1 MRKSPAKAKSE
12 DSPAYISTP
21 TPAHATIPRHSVA
34 WQALEAMPTAWVVSY
49 ALDRVQADIPAAG
62 PMMGGPAAV
71 REYLVLKNASHAD
84 QHIERFSVLFLDSQ
98 HRVLALETIFTG
110 TLTQTSVYPREVVR
124 AAIRLNAAAVVLTHN
139 HPSGSSTPSQADSEL
154 TRTLKSTLDL
164 IDVRVLDHI
173 IVAGTQSASMAELGL
188 M

>member
-21 TPAHATIPRHSVA
+21 AHAALHSNA
-34 WQALEAMPTAWVVSY
+34 DALRALEAMPTAWVVSY
-49 ALDRVQADIPAAG
+49 ALDRVQADMPTAG
-62 PMMGGPAAV
+62 PMMAGPRDV
-71 REYLVLKNASHAD
+71 REYLVLKNASHVD

-98 HRVLALETIFTG
+98 HRELALETIFTG
-110 TLTQTSVYPREVVR
+110 TLTQASVYPREVVR

-139 HPSGSSTPSQADSEL
+139 HPSGSPTPSQADGVL

-173 IVAGTQSASMAELGL
+173 IVAGTQSASMAELGI

>member
-1 MRKSPAKAKSE
+1 M
-12 DSPAYISTP
+12 
-21 TPAHATIPRHSVA
+21 
-34 WQALEAMPTAWVVSY
+34 
-49 ALDRVQADIPAAG
+49 
-62 PMMGGPAAV
+62 

-139 HPSGSSTPSQADSEL
+139 HPSGSPTPSQADGVL
-154 TRTLKSTLDL
+154 TRTLQSTLSL
-164 IDVRVLDHI
+164 IDVTVLDHI

>member
-1 MRKSPAKAKSE
+1 MRKQPAKAKSE

-21 TPAHATIPRHSVA
+21 AHAALPSHADALR
-34 WQALEAMPTAWVVSY
+34 ALEGMPTALVVSY
-49 ALDRVQADIPAAG
+49 ALDRVQADMPTAG

-71 REYLVLKNASHAD
+71 REYLVLKNSSHTD

-98 HRVLALETIFTG
+98 HHVLALETIFTG

-139 HPSGSSTPSQADSEL
+139 HPSGSPAPSQVNGVL
-154 TRTLKSTLDL
+154 TRTLKTTLDL

>member
-1 MRKSPAKAKSE
+1 M
-12 DSPAYISTP
+12 
-21 TPAHATIPRHSVA
+21 
-34 WQALEAMPTAWVVSY
+34 
-49 ALDRVQADIPAAG
+49 
-62 PMMGGPAAV
+62 
-71 REYLVLKNASHAD
+71 
-84 QHIERFSVLFLDSQ
+84 FLDSQ

-139 HPSGSSTPSQADSEL
+139 HPSGSPTPSQADGVL

>member
-1 MRKSPAKAKSE
+1 MRKQPAKAKSE
-12 DSPAYISTP
+12 DSPAYTSTP
-21 TPAHATIPRHSVA
+21 SHAALHSHTD
-34 WQALEAMPTAWVVSY
+34 ALRALDGMPTDWVVQY
-49 ALDRVQADIPAAG
+49 AIDRVQADIPTAG

-139 HPSGSSTPSQADSEL
+139 HPSGSPTPSQADGVL
-154 TRTLKSTLDL
+154 TRTLKTTLDM

>member
-1 MRKSPAKAKSE
+1 MRKQPAKAKSE
-12 DSPAYISTP
+12 DSPEYISTP
-21 TPAHATIPRHSVA
+21 AHAALPSHADALR
-34 WQALEAMPTAWVVSY
+34 ALEAMPTSWVVSY
-49 ALDRVQADIPAAG
+49 AIDRVQADLPTAG

-71 REYLVLKNASHAD
+71 RDYLVLKNASHAD

-98 HRVLALETIFTG
+98 HRVLALEAIFTG

-139 HPSGSSTPSQADSEL
+139 HPSGSPTPSQADGIL

>member
-12 DSPAYISTP
+12 DSPAYIST
-21 TPAHATIPRHSVA
+21 TAHAALPSHADALR
-34 WQALEAMPTAWVVSY
+34 ALEGMPTAWVVSY
-49 ALDRVQADIPAAG
+49 ALDRVQADLPAAG

-71 REYLVLKNASHAD
+71 REYLVLENASHTD

-98 HRVLALETIFTG
+98 HRVLSLETIFTG

-124 AAIRLNAAAVVLTHN
+124 AAIRLNAAAVVLSHN
-139 HPSGSSTPSQADSEL
+139 HPSGSPTPSQADGVL

>member
-12 DSPAYISTP
+12 ESPAYISNQAYAALP
-21 TPAHATIPRHSVA
+21 SHADALR
-34 WQALEAMPTAWVVSY
+34 ALEGIPTAWVVSY

-84 QHIERFSVLFLDSQ
+84 QMVERFSVLFLDSQ

-139 HPSGSSTPSQADSEL
+139 HPSGSPTPSQADGVL
-154 TRTLKSTLDL
+154 TRTLKSTLSL
-164 IDVRVLDHI
+164 IDVTVLDHI
-173 IVAGTQSASMAELGL
+173 IVAGTQSASMVELGL

>member
-12 DSPAYISTP
+12 DSPAYISTQ
-21 TPAHATIPRHSVA
+21 AHAALPSHSD
-34 WQALEAMPTAWVVSY
+34 ALLALDGMPTAWVVQY
-49 ALDRVQADIPAAG
+49 AIDRVQADIPTAG

-71 REYLVLKNASHAD
+71 CEYLVLKNSSHAD

-139 HPSGSSTPSQADSEL
+139 HPSGSPTPSQADGVL

>member
-21 TPAHATIPRHSVA
+21 AHA
-34 WQALEAMPTAWVVSY
+34 ALPSHADALRALDAMPTAWVVSY
-49 ALDRVQADIPAAG
+49 AIDRVQADLPTAG

-110 TLTQTSVYPREVVR
+110 TLTQTSVLRKSR
-124 AAIRLNAAAVVLTHN
+124 TN
-139 HPSGSSTPSQADSEL
+139 SG
-154 TRTLKSTLDL
+154 
-164 IDVRVLDHI
+164 
-173 IVAGTQSASMAELGL
+173 
-188 M
+188 

>member
-12 DSPAYISTP
+12 DSPAYISTQ
-21 TPAHATIPRHSVA
+21 AHAALPSHSDA
-34 WQALEAMPTAWVVSY
+34 LRALEGMPTDWVVQY
-49 ALDRVQADIPAAG
+49 ALDRVQADLQTAG

-71 REYLVLKNASHAD
+71 RDYLVLKNASHAD

-98 HRVLALETIFTG
+98 HRVLSLKTIFPG

-124 AAIRLNAAAVVLTHN
+124 AAIRLNAAAVVLTHF
-139 HPSGSSTPSQADSEL
+139 HPSGSPTPSQADGAL

-173 IVAGTQSASMAELGL
+173 SVAGTQSASMAELGL

>member
-1 MRKSPAKAKSE
+1 
-12 DSPAYISTP
+12 
-21 TPAHATIPRHSVA
+21 
-34 WQALEAMPTAWVVSY
+34 
-49 ALDRVQADIPAAG
+49 
-62 PMMGGPAAV
+62 MMGGPAAV
-71 REYLVLKNASHAD
+71 REYLVLKNASHTD

-98 HRVLALETIFTG
+98 HRVLSLETIFTG

-124 AAIRLNAAAVVLTHN
+124 AAIRLNAAAVVLSHN
-139 HPSGSSTPSQADSEL
+139 HPSGGPTPSQADGVL

>member
-1 MRKSPAKAKSE
+1 MRKQPATAKSE
-12 DSPAYISTP
+12 DSPPYISTP
-21 TPAHATIPRHSVA
+21 AHAALPSHSDA
-34 WQALEAMPTAWVVSY
+34 LRALEAMPTSWVVSY

-62 PMMGGPAAV
+62 PMMGGPASV
-71 REYLVLKNASHAD
+71 REYLVLKNASHTD

-98 HRVLALETIFTG
+98 HRVLAIETIFTG

-139 HPSGSSTPSQADSEL
+139 HPSGNPTPSQADGVL

>member
-1 MRKSPAKAKSE
+1 MRKSQVKAKSE

-21 TPAHATIPRHSVA
+21 AHAALPSHDDALR
-34 WQALEAMPTAWVVSY
+34 ALEGMPTAWVVSY
-49 ALDRVQADIPAAG
+49 ALDRVQADLPTAG

-124 AAIRLNAAAVVLTHN
+124 AAIWLNAAAVVLTHN
-139 HPSGSSTPSQADSEL
+139 HPSGSPTPSQADGVL

-173 IVAGTQSASMAELGL
+173 IVAGTQSVSMAELGL

>member
-21 TPAHATIPRHSVA
+21 AHATLPSHADALR
-34 WQALEAMPTAWVVSY
+34 ALEGMPTAWVVSY
-49 ALDRVQADIPAAG
+49 ALDRVQADLPAAG

-139 HPSGSSTPSQADSEL
+139 HPSGSPTPSQADGVL
-154 TRTLKSTLDL
+154 TRTLKTTLDL

-173 IVAGTQSASMAELGL
+173 IVAGTQSASMAELGI

>member
-21 TPAHATIPRHSVA
+21 AHAALPSHADALR
-34 WQALEAMPTAWVVSY
+34 ALEGMPTSWVVSY
-49 ALDRVQADIPAAG
+49 AIDRVQADLPTAG
-62 PMMGGPAAV
+62 PMMNGPADV
-71 REYLVLKNASHAD
+71 RAYLVLKNAA
-84 QHIERFSVLFLDSQ
+84 HIDPMVERFSVLFLDSQ

-139 HPSGSSTPSQADSEL
+139 HPSGSPTPSQADGVL

-173 IVAGTQSASMAELGL
+173 IVAGTQSASMAELML

>member
-1 MRKSPAKAKSE
+1 MSKSHAKAKSE
-12 DSPAYISTP
+12 DSPEYISTP
-21 TPAHATIPRHSVA
+21 AHAALPSHTDALR
-34 WQALEAMPTAWVVSY
+34 ALEAMPTSWVVSY
-49 ALDRVQADIPAAG
+49 ALDRVQADIPTAG
-62 PMMGGPAAV
+62 PMMGGPASV
-71 REYLVLKNASHAD
+71 RDYLVLKNASHAD

-139 HPSGSSTPSQADSEL
+139 HPSGSPTPSQADGVL
-154 TRTLKSTLDL
+154 TRTLRTTLDL

-173 IVAGTQSASMAELGL
+173 IVAGSQSASMAELGL

>member
-1 MRKSPAKAKSE
+1 MRKQPAKAKSE
-12 DSPAYISTP
+12 DNPAYISTI
-21 TPAHATIPRHSVA
+21 AHTALPGHSDA
-34 WQALEAMPTAWVVSY
+34 LRALEGMPTAWVVSY
-49 ALDRVQADIPAAG
+49 ALDRVQADLPTAG
-62 PMMGGPAAV
+62 PMMGGPRDV

-84 QHIERFSVLFLDSQ
+84 QMVERFSVLFLDSQ
-98 HRVLALETIFTG
+98 HRVLALEQMFTG

-139 HPSGSSTPSQADSEL
+139 HPSGSPTPSQADGVL